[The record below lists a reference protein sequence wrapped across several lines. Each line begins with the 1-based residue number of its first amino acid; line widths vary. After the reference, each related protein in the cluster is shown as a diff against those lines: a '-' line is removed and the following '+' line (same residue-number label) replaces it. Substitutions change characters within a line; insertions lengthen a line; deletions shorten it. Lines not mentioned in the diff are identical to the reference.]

1 MSTGQI
7 NVCESNSMSFTHN
20 QHSSAILE
28 KLRLQREAGKFCDV
42 VLYVEDQKF
51 YLHRN
56 ILSSFSPYFE
66 SIFQSKKSAIEKFN
80 ITCQSSKI
88 FQCFVNYMYTGT
100 IIINNTNA
108 TEMFK
113 LAHHLQ
119 VSKLKLHC
127 AEYFERYLNLQN
139 CLNVKHMA
147 DVYNMPLLSKYASN
161 YIRNHLDDVLN
172 SSEILELDISKL
184 EKFLSDKVI

>member
-100 IIINNTNA
+100 IIINNTNY
-108 TEMFK
+108 
-113 LAHHLQ
+113 HDYYYY
-119 VSKLKLHC
+119 
-127 AEYFERYLNLQN
+127 YFY
-139 CLNVKHMA
+139 
-147 DVYNMPLLSKYASN
+147 
-161 YIRNHLDDVLN
+161 
-172 SSEILELDISKL
+172 
-184 EKFLSDKVI
+184 F